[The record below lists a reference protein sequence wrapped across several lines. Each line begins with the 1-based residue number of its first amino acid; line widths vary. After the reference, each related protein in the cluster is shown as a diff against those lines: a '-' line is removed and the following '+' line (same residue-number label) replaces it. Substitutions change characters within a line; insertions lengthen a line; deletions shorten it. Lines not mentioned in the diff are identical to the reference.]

1 MENGNTEVVIADA
14 FEKTENPKIYS
25 KKAIWGFSVFFSA
38 IFGGILLMQNLR
50 DVGKKKEAN
59 QIFIYSIIYT
69 IITIVIINAFDKQN
83 TSMNLLFNIAGGGIL
98 SEYYFKNY
106 FPNDEELEKKKIWKP
121 LIISILITIPLIAAA
136 IYARENN
143 L

>member
-1 MENGNTEVVIADA
+1 MENRNTEVVIADE
-14 FEKTENPKIYS
+14 FEKTENLKIYS

-38 IFGGILLMQNLR
+38 IFGAVLLMQNLR
-50 DVGKKKEAN
+50 DVGRKKEAN
-59 QIFIYSIIYT
+59 QILIYSIIYT
-69 IITIVIINAFDKQN
+69 IITIIIINAFDKQN
-83 TSMNLLFNIAGGGIL
+83 TSMNLIFNMAGGGIL

-106 FPNDEELEKKKIWKP
+106 FPNDEKLEKKKIWKP
-121 LIISILITIPLIAAA
+121 LIISILITIPLVVAA

>member
-25 KKAIWGFSVFFSA
+25 KIAIWGFSVFFSA

-50 DVGKKKEAN
+50 DVGRKKEAN
-59 QIFIYSIIYT
+59 QIFIYSIIYI

-83 TSMNLLFNIAGGGIL
+83 TSMNLLFNMAGGAIL

-121 LIISILITIPLIAAA
+121 LIISILITIPLVAAA
-136 IYARENN
+136 IYTRENN

>member
-14 FEKTENPKIYS
+14 FEKIENPKIYS

-38 IFGGILLMQNLR
+38 IFGGVLLMQNLR
-50 DVGKKKEAN
+50 DVGRKKEAN

-69 IITIVIINAFDKQN
+69 IITTVIINAFDKQN
-83 TSMNLLFNIAGGGIL
+83 TSMNLLFNMAGGAIL

-106 FPNDEELEKKKIWKP
+106 FPNDEELKKKKIRKP
-121 LIISILITIPLIAAA
+121 LIISILITIPLVVAA